1 MSYARWTTN
10 RTSGHKYQKVAKQYN
25 EPELKMLQLVAD
37 LQREGL
43 VRSFR
48 TNNPI
53 IIGSDVNGRAIW
65 AIPDVELV
73 TNTHPS
79 SLIII
84 RVNGTTWHPEGD
96 EGAAEQKRLLEK
108 LHYMV
113 VDVPID
119 GKEDWGQIRK
129 DIIIAIS

>member
-1 MSYARWTTN
+1 MYARWTTN
-10 RTSGHKYQKVAKQYN
+10 RTSGNRFQNVKKQYN

-43 VRSFR
+43 VHSFR

-53 IIGSDVNGRAIW
+53 IIGSDPNGRAIW
-65 AIPDVELV
+65 AVPDVELV
-73 TNTHPS
+73 TNTTPTR
-79 SLIII
+79 LVVV
-84 RVNGTTWHPEGD
+84 RVNGEFWHPEGNEED
-96 EGAAEQKRLLEK
+96 AEQKRLLEK

-119 GKEDWGQIRK
+119 GKEDWNQIRAM
-129 DIIIAIS
+129 ITSVIS